1 MRMDFPPRIV
11 LNAMSKILTAEY
23 DAEHNMLRLAE
34 PLDSVK
40 DGDTVDVIITK
51 HVDPLRPWLA
61 LSGIM
66 SKEQGDD
73 FARALEQLEE
83 E

>member
-1 MRMDFPPRIV
+1 
-11 LNAMSKILTAEY
+11 MSKVVIAEY

-34 PLDSVK
+34 PLEGVK
-40 DGDTVDVIITK
+40 DGDTVNIVITK
-51 HVDPLRPWLA
+51 LADPLRPWLA

-73 FARALEQLEE
+73 FERALRELEDD
-83 E
+83 